1 MVSEGDTMEDLHTM
15 SEEKRRRIFEGLR
28 FYEENAEDVYKRKL
42 EKEREKI
49 AAKRKIIVSTL
60 LDLKNKYEDYDINID
75 ELYKIAILRKPIE
88 VKYYIVFR
96 AECNRLGY
104 NCGVERK
111 IN

>member
-1 MVSEGDTMEDLHTM
+1 MENLHVM

-28 FYEENAEDVYKRKL
+28 DCEKNAEEEYKRKL
-42 EKEREKI
+42 EKEKERI
-49 AAKRKIIVSTL
+49 AAKRKIIVNTVF
-60 LDLKNKYEDYDINID
+60 DLREKYEDYDINID

-104 NCGVERK
+104 ECGIERK